1 MIRILVDDDDL
12 HLRKL
17 VKTYAELE
25 QMICEEADCGSAA
38 LEKLQEQTYDLVV
51 LDVMM
56 PGIDGFQTMAR
67 LRQFT
72 DVPVIFLTSRKEEYD
87 RLLGFNLGAG
97 DYVPKPFSPKELMAR
112 IHAVLNRARKDAPA
126 AKLTFGQLEITP
138 SAHLVTVTAETI
150 HLKPK
155 EFDLLLF
162 FAKNNRIVFS
172 REQLLE
178 KVWGYEYTGD
188 ARTVDTHVRALR
200 DRLDTCKHLIQTVWG
215 VGYKFEY
222 NEKTTG

>member
-1 MIRILVDDDDL
+1 MIRILVVDDDL

-25 QMICEEADCGSAA
+25 QMICEEADCGATA
-38 LEKLQEQTYDLVV
+38 LKKSQEQIYDLVI

-56 PGIDGFQTMAR
+56 PGLDGFQTMAK
-67 LRQFT
+67 LREFT

-87 RLLGFNLGAG
+87 RLLGFNLGAD
-97 DYVPKPFSPKELMAR
+97 DYVPKPFSPKELIAR
-112 IHAVLNRARKDAPA
+112 IHAVLNRTRKEMPA
-126 AKLTFGQLEITP
+126 ATLYFGALEITEN
-138 SAHLVTVTAETI
+138 SRLVTIASKNI

-155 EFDLLLF
+155 EFDLLIF
-162 FAKNNRIVFS
+162 FARHNRIVFT

-178 KVWGYEYTGD
+178 KVWGYEYSGD
-188 ARTVDTHVRALR
+188 VRTVDTHVRALR
-200 DRLDTCKHLIQTVWG
+200 DRLGTCKHLIQTVWG

-222 NEKTTG
+222 TEKTTN